1 MKDMFLTDRKLDRRI
16 TEVKKYRYR
25 NIRNLE
31 AFAVQE
37 DLQGVVNPQ
46 VPAEFDN
53 WDTIHTGECWSGRD
67 RYLWMHKDI
76 EIPAQWKGQ
85 RVVGIFDFGN
95 TGAGNNSG
103 FEAMCYI
110 DGKPYQ
116 GVDVNHKEVFFPEEL
131 CGKTVNLIFRL
142 WSGLE
147 GGGVPAVQE
156 HKIRQADLACLDE
169 LADDDQVFEEVNNY
183 LADKIG
189 VKLDVIKVGWG
200 DYNQKMQVVIN
211 TGDKWDL
218 CFTCSWAND
227 YLQNAQKGAFLEL
240 DDLLQK
246 EGKEMYDKIDPRFW
260 EAAKVGGVTYGVPS
274 EKEIGSCPMWVFTK
288 EYVDKYNIPYQDIH
302 TLEDLEPY
310 LKLIK
315 ENEPDVVPM
324 YLTKDYTAPTY
335 MDKIQDPVGIEY
347 GDDTLTVKN
356 VFETERMKS
365 TLDTMRKYYLA
376 GYINKDAATASDDK
390 SIKRFVTKGDGQPYA
405 ELTWG
410 KDLGYEVVA
419 TQIMDTQITNASAR
433 GALTAINKNSE
444 HPEKAMELLNLINT
458 DQELRNMLNYG
469 IEGVHWEKV
478 EPTQEEKDAAA
489 GKDYIY
495 DYKAKLNPE
504 KQKDY
509 SAPYWVQ
516 GGLFNTYVM
525 DNEPLDKWATFKEF
539 NDASQEA
546 PSFGFDFDLEPVSTQ
561 VAGFRNVLD
570 EFGKSLYTGS
580 VDPEEYLPQLQKKL
594 EATGIQDVI
603 DEMQRQIDEWKAAK

>member
-1 MKDMFLTDRKLDRRI
+1 MKFRHAKRIGALAMATVMAAGMLT
-16 TEVKKYRYR
+16 
-25 NIRNLE
+25 
-31 AFAVQE
+31 
-37 DLQGVVNPQ
+37 G
-46 VPAEFDN
+46 
-53 WDTIHTGECWSGRD
+53 
-67 RYLWMHKDI
+67 
-76 EIPAQWKGQ
+76 
-85 RVVGIFDFGN
+85 
-95 TGAGNNSG
+95 
-103 FEAMCYI
+103 
-110 DGKPYQ
+110 
-116 GVDVNHKEVFFPEEL
+116 
-131 CGKTVNLIFRL
+131 CGKKAETNANGEEIV
-142 WSGLE
+142 
-147 GGGVPAVQE
+147 
-156 HKIRQADLACLDE
+156 E
-169 LADDDQVFEEVNNY
+169 LTWYQVGDAQADDDQVFEEVNNY

-478 EPTQEEKDAAA
+478 ETTQEEKDAAA

-603 DEMQRQIDEWKAAK
+603 DEMQRQIDEWKATK

>member
-1 MKDMFLTDRKLDRRI
+1 MKRGYIKKAAALGTAAVLTAGMLTGCGDKAETNKNGEEIVEL
-16 TEVKKYRYR
+16 TWY
-25 NIRNLE
+25 
-31 AFAVQE
+31 
-37 DLQGVVNPQ
+37 Q
-46 VPAEFDN
+46 VGDA
-53 WDTIHTGECWSGRD
+53 
-67 RYLWMHKDI
+67 
-76 EIPAQWKGQ
+76 
-85 RVVGIFDFGN
+85 
-95 TGAGNNSG
+95 
-103 FEAMCYI
+103 
-110 DGKPYQ
+110 
-116 GVDVNHKEVFFPEEL
+116 
-131 CGKTVNLIFRL
+131 
-142 WSGLE
+142 
-147 GGGVPAVQE
+147 
-156 HKIRQADLACLDE
+156 QADDNM
-169 LADDDQVFEEVNNY
+169 VFDEVNKY

-189 VKLDVIKVGWG
+189 VKLNVVKVGWG

-211 TGDKWDL
+211 TGDQWDL

-240 DDLLQK
+240 DDLLK
-246 EGKEMYDKIDPRFW
+246 EEGKEMYDSVDPRFW
-260 EAAKVGGVTYGVPS
+260 EAAKVGGKTYGVPS
-274 EKEIGSCPMWVFTK
+274 EKEIGNCPMWVFTK
-288 EYVDKYNIPYQDIH
+288 EYVDKYDIPYQDIH

-310 LKLIK
+310 LKLIQ
-315 ENEPDVVPM
+315 ENEPDVVPL

-335 MDKIQDPVGIEY
+335 MDKIQDPIGIEY

-356 VFETERMKS
+356 VFETERMQS
-365 TLDTMRKYYLA
+365 TLKTMREYYLA

-419 TQIMDTQITNASAR
+419 SQIMDTQITNASAR

-469 IEGVHWEKV
+469 IEGTHWEKV
-478 EPTQEEKDAAA
+478 EVSEEEKAAA
-489 GKDYIY
+489 EGKDYIY
-495 DYKAKLNPE
+495 DYKAKLIPE
-504 KQKDY
+504 KSKDY

-539 NDASQEA
+539 NDESVEA
-546 PSFGFDFDLEPVSTQ
+546 PSFGFDFDLEPVATE

-580 VDPEEYLPQLQKKL
+580 VDPDEYLPKL
-594 EATGIQDVI
+594 LDKLDATGVDKVI
-603 DEMQRQIDEWKAAK
+603 EEMQSQIDEWKASK

>member
-1 MKDMFLTDRKLDRRI
+1 MKFRYAKRIGALAMAGVMAAGMLT
-16 TEVKKYRYR
+16 
-25 NIRNLE
+25 
-31 AFAVQE
+31 
-37 DLQGVVNPQ
+37 G
-46 VPAEFDN
+46 
-53 WDTIHTGECWSGRD
+53 
-67 RYLWMHKDI
+67 
-76 EIPAQWKGQ
+76 
-85 RVVGIFDFGN
+85 
-95 TGAGNNSG
+95 
-103 FEAMCYI
+103 
-110 DGKPYQ
+110 
-116 GVDVNHKEVFFPEEL
+116 
-131 CGKTVNLIFRL
+131 CGKKTETNANGEEIV
-142 WSGLE
+142 
-147 GGGVPAVQE
+147 
-156 HKIRQADLACLDE
+156 E
-169 LADDDQVFEEVNNY
+169 LTWYQVGDAQADDDEVFEEVNNY

-189 VKLDVIKVGWG
+189 VKLDVVKVGWG

-218 CFTCSWAND
+218 CFTCSWTND

-240 DDLLQK
+240 DDLLQT

-356 VFETERMKS
+356 VFETEKMKS

-376 GYINKDAATASDDK
+376 GYINKDAATAYDDK
-390 SIKRFVTKGDGQPYA
+390 SVKRFVTKGDGQPYA

-458 DQELRNMLNYG
+458 DQELRTMLN
-469 IEGVHWEKV
+469 
-478 EPTQEEKDAAA
+478 
-489 GKDYIY
+489 
-495 DYKAKLNPE
+495 
-504 KQKDY
+504 
-509 SAPYWVQ
+509 
-516 GGLFNTYVM
+516 
-525 DNEPLDKWATFKEF
+525 
-539 NDASQEA
+539 
-546 PSFGFDFDLEPVSTQ
+546 
-561 VAGFRNVLD
+561 
-570 EFGKSLYTGS
+570 
-580 VDPEEYLPQLQKKL
+580 
-594 EATGIQDVI
+594 
-603 DEMQRQIDEWKAAK
+603 